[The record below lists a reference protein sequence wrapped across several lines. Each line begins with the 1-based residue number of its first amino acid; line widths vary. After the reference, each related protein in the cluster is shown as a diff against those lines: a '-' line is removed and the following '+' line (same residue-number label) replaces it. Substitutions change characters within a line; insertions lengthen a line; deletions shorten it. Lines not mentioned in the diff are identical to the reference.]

1 MTNVSRA
8 LTRPMLLVLIL
19 LTVACDGSVT
29 DFSSGASSEARWSSK
44 QPLVIGAIP
53 DQEPQE
59 LQRLYGQVSEYLSE
73 ALGVP
78 VEYLPVTDYT
88 AAVSLFRI
96 GDLDL
101 VWYGGL
107 TGVQA
112 RLQVEGAHAIVQR
125 DIDATFH
132 SVFISNAS
140 SGIEPFEDVLELS
153 ALEGTRFTFGSE
165 SSTSGRLM
173 PQYFLS
179 EAGLTLESFDGEVG
193 FSGDHDKTIA
203 LVEAG
208 TYEAG
213 VLNEQ
218 VWVSRLEEGSVDTTK
233 VIELFRTPSYH
244 DYHWVIH
251 PEVEDLYGKGF
262 TDAVTQAFL
271 SLDASAPA
279 QSRILDLFGAD
290 SFVATIDANYRQIE
304 EVGRASG
311 LIK

>member
-1 MTNVSRA
+1 MTNLFRA
-8 LTRPMLLVLIL
+8 LTRPMLLVLLVL
-19 LTVACDGSVT
+19 LHVACDSSSNTGS
-29 DFSSGASSEARWSSK
+29 SSDARWSSN

-140 SGIEPFEDVLELS
+140 SEIEPFEDVRGLS
-153 ALEGTRFTFGSE
+153 ALGGTRFAFGSE

-173 PQYFLS
+173 PQYFLF
-179 EAGLTLESFDGEVG
+179 EAGLTLEGFDGEVG
-193 FSGDHDKTIA
+193 FSGDHDKTIE

-208 TYEAG
+208 TYETG

-218 VWVSRLEEGSVDTTK
+218 VWVSRLEEGSVDTNE

-271 SLDASAPA
+271 SLDASVPT

-290 SFVATIDANYRQIE
+290 SFVETIDANYRQIE